1 MIKNQNNYKCSNCGA
16 TASKWSGKCHS
27 CLEWNSLQ
35 EIEDYTPKSRSVKGD
50 TEFFTLESSVNEISR
65 IKTGIDELDIVLGG
79 GFVSGSGILLGGEP
93 GIGKSTILM
102 QVASKIADMDKKI
115 HYYSGEESK
124 SQILLRSN
132 RLDVSQRK
140 IQVSTL
146 SNLEEIILK
155 INEDTPSLIIVDS
168 IQTSFSDRIEG
179 IPGSIN
185 QVRYTCQELLALCK
199 SLNIILI
206 LVGHVTKDGQLAGPK
221 TIEHMVDT
229 VLYFEADKGNE
240 LRLIRTAKNRYGS
253 TSEVGIFKM
262 TSTGLEQIKNPSSL
276 FLSNSGDNL
285 TGTSVFPANEGSRTI
300 LLEIQALV
308 TPSLFATSKRTV
320 VGWDVSR
327 LSMLLAVLESRC
339 DLTFSNLDIYL
350 SIASGIKTS
359 DPAADL
365 AVAAALISSKLNFP
379 LDSKTVIFGEIN
391 LSGTIRESYNTEGRI
406 KEAEKLGFTKAL
418 ISKNAKTI
426 ANTKVEM
433 KKINGLVDF
442 ISYLKTISNSMDDE
456 Y

>member
-1 MIKNQNNYKCSNCGA
+1 MIKNPNNYKCSNCGA
-16 TASKWSGKCHS
+16 TASKWSGKCQS

-35 EIEDYTPKSRSVKGD
+35 EIEDYKPKSRSVKGD

-65 IKTGIDELDIVLGG
+65 LKTGIDELDIVLGG
-79 GFVSGSGILLGGEP
+79 GFVAGSGILLGGEP

-102 QVASKIADMDKKI
+102 QVASKIADMDKEI

-132 RLDVSQRK
+132 RLNISQRK

-146 SNLEEIILK
+146 SNLDEIILK
-155 INEDTPSLIIVDS
+155 VNEDTPSLIIVDS

-179 IPGSIN
+179 VPGSIN
-185 QVRYTCQELLALCK
+185 QVRYTCQELVALCK
-199 SLNIILI
+199 NLNIILI

-262 TSTGLEQIKNPSSL
+262 TSKGLEQIKNPSSL

-285 TGTSVFPANEGSRTI
+285 NGTSVFPANEGSRTI

-320 VGWDVSR
+320 VGWDASR

-426 ANTKVEM
+426 ATTKIEM
-433 KKINGLVDF
+433 KKINGLVEF
-442 ISYLKTISNSMDDE
+442 ISYLRHISEVNR
-456 Y
+456 

>member
-1 MIKNQNNYKCSNCGA
+1 MIKNQNNYRCSNCGA

-35 EIEDYTPKSRSVKGD
+35 EIEDYKPKSRSVKGD

-79 GFVSGSGILLGGEP
+79 GFVLGSGILLGGEP

-185 QVRYTCQELLALCK
+185 QVRYTCQELVALCK
-199 SLNIILI
+199 NLNIILI

-320 VGWDVSR
+320 VGWDASR

-426 ANTKVEM
+426 ATTKIEM

-442 ISYLKTISNSMDDE
+442 ISYLKTISEFNG
-456 Y
+456 

>member
-1 MIKNQNNYKCSNCGA
+1 MIKNPNNYKCSNCGA
-16 TASKWSGKCHS
+16 TASKWSGKCQS

-35 EIEDYTPKSRSVKGD
+35 EIEDYKPKSRSVKGD

-65 IKTGIDELDIVLGG
+65 LKTGIDELDIVLGG
-79 GFVSGSGILLGGEP
+79 GFVAGSGILLGGEP

-102 QVASKIADMDKKI
+102 QVASKIADMDKEI

-132 RLDVSQRK
+132 RLNISQRK

-146 SNLEEIILK
+146 SNLDEIILK
-155 INEDTPSLIIVDS
+155 VNEDTPSLIIVDS

-179 IPGSIN
+179 MPGSIN
-185 QVRYTCQELLALCK
+185 QVRYTCQELVALCK
-199 SLNIILI
+199 NLNIILI

-262 TSTGLEQIKNPSSL
+262 TSKGLEQIKNPSSL

-285 TGTSVFPANEGSRTI
+285 NGTSVFPANEGSRTI

-320 VGWDVSR
+320 VGWDASR

-426 ANTKVEM
+426 ATTKIEM
-433 KKINGLVDF
+433 KKINGLVEF
-442 ISYLKTISNSMDDE
+442 ISYLRHISEVNR
-456 Y
+456 

>member
-1 MIKNQNNYKCSNCGA
+1 MIKNQTNYKCSNCGA

-35 EIEDYTPKSRSVKGD
+35 EIEDYKPKSRSVKGD

-79 GFVSGSGILLGGEP
+79 GFVLGSGILLGGEP

-132 RLDVSQRK
+132 RLDISQRK

-320 VGWDVSR
+320 VGWDASR

-426 ANTKVEM
+426 ATTKIEM

-442 ISYLKTISNSMDDE
+442 ISYIKTISEFNG
-456 Y
+456 

>member
-1 MIKNQNNYKCSNCGA
+1 MIKNPTNFKCNNCGA

-27 CLEWNSLQ
+27 CLEWNTFQ
-35 EIEDYTPKSRSVKGD
+35 NIEDCNTQRRSVKGG
-50 TEFFTLESSVNEISR
+50 TEFFTLESSVSEISR
-65 IKTGIDELDIVLGG
+65 LKTGIDELDIVLGG
-79 GFVSGSGILLGGEP
+79 GLVAGSGILLGGDP

-132 RLDVSQRK
+132 RLDISQRK

-146 SNLEEIILK
+146 SNLEEIMFK
-155 INEDTPSLIIVDS
+155 INEDTPSLIIIDS
-168 IQTSFSDRIEG
+168 IQTSFSDRVEG
-179 IPGSIN
+179 VPGSIN
-185 QVRYTCQELLALCK
+185 QVKYTCQELVALCK
-199 SLNIILI
+199 NLNIILI

-253 TSEVGIFKM
+253 TSEVGMFKM
-262 TSTGLEQIKNPSSL
+262 TYKGLKQITNPSSL

-285 TGTSVFPANEGSRTI
+285 NGTSVFPANEGSRTI

-308 TPSLFATSKRTV
+308 APSLFASSKRTV
-320 VGWDVSR
+320 VGWDGSR
-327 LSMLLAVLESRC
+327 LSMIIAVLESRC

-350 SIASGIKTS
+350 SIAGGIKTS

-365 AVAAALISSKLNFP
+365 AVAAALISSKLNFS

-426 ANTKVEM
+426 ATTNLKA
-433 KKINGLVDF
+433 KKINDLVDF
-442 ISYLKTISNSMDDE
+442 ISYLRNISKFNG
-456 Y
+456 

>member
-16 TASKWSGKCHS
+16 TVSKWSGKCHS

-35 EIEDYTPKSRSVKGD
+35 EIEDYKPKSRSVKGD

-65 IKTGIDELDIVLGG
+65 LKTGIDELDIVLGG
-79 GFVSGSGILLGGEP
+79 GFVAGSGILLGGEP

-102 QVASKIADMDKKI
+102 QVASKIADMDKEI

-132 RLDVSQRK
+132 RLNISQRK

-146 SNLEEIILK
+146 SNLDEIILK
-155 INEDTPSLIIVDS
+155 VNEDTPSLIIVDS

-179 IPGSIN
+179 VPGSIN
-185 QVRYTCQELLALCK
+185 QVRYTCQELVALCK
-199 SLNIILI
+199 NLNIILI

-262 TSTGLEQIKNPSSL
+262 TSKGLEQIKNPSSL

-285 TGTSVFPANEGSRTI
+285 NGTSVFPANEGSRTI

-320 VGWDVSR
+320 VGWDASR

-391 LSGTIRESYNTEGRI
+391 LSGTIRESYNTEVRI

-426 ANTKVEM
+426 ATTKIEM
-433 KKINGLVDF
+433 KKINGLVEF
-442 ISYLKTISNSMDDE
+442 ISYLRHISEVNR
-456 Y
+456 

>member
-1 MIKNQNNYKCSNCGA
+1 MIKNPNNYKCSNCGA

-27 CLEWNSLQ
+27 CLKWNSLQ
-35 EIEDYTPKSRSVKGD
+35 EIEDYKPKSRSVKGD

-65 IKTGIDELDIVLGG
+65 LKTGIDELDIVLGG
-79 GFVSGSGILLGGEP
+79 GFVAGSGILLGGEP

-102 QVASKIADMDKKI
+102 QVASKIADMDKEI

-132 RLDVSQRK
+132 RLNISQRK

-155 INEDTPSLIIVDS
+155 INEATPSLIIIDS

-179 IPGSIN
+179 VPGSIN
-185 QVRYTCQELLALCK
+185 QVRYTCQELVALCK
-199 SLNIILI
+199 NLNIILI

-262 TSTGLEQIKNPSSL
+262 TSKGLEQIKNPSSL

-285 TGTSVFPANEGSRTI
+285 NGTSVFPANEGSRTI

-320 VGWDVSR
+320 VGWDASR

-426 ANTKVEM
+426 ATTKIEM
-433 KKINGLVDF
+433 KKINELVDF
-442 ISYLKTISNSMDDE
+442 ISYLKQISEVNR
-456 Y
+456 

>member
-1 MIKNQNNYKCSNCGA
+1 MIKNPTNFKCNNCGA

-27 CLEWNSLQ
+27 CLEWNTFQ
-35 EIEDYTPKSRSVKGD
+35 NIEDYNTKRRSVKGD
-50 TEFFTLESSVNEISR
+50 TEFFTLESSVSEISR
-65 IKTGIDELDIVLGG
+65 LKTGIDELDIVLGG
-79 GFVSGSGILLGGEP
+79 GLVAGSGILLGGDP

-132 RLDVSQRK
+132 RLDISQRK

-146 SNLEEIILK
+146 SNLEEIMFK
-155 INEDTPSLIIVDS
+155 INEDTPSLIIIDS
-168 IQTSFSDRIEG
+168 IQTSFSDRVEG
-179 IPGSIN
+179 VPGSIN
-185 QVRYTCQELLALCK
+185 QVRYTCQELVALCK

-253 TSEVGIFKM
+253 TSEVGMFKM
-262 TSTGLEQIKNPSSL
+262 TYKGLKQITNPSSL

-285 TGTSVFPANEGSRTI
+285 NGTSVFPANEGSRTI

-308 TPSLFATSKRTV
+308 APSLFATSKRTV
-320 VGWDVSR
+320 VGWDGSR
-327 LSMLLAVLESRC
+327 LSMIIAVLESRC

-350 SIASGIKTS
+350 SIAGGIKTS

-365 AVAAALISSKLNFP
+365 AVAAALISSKLNFS

-426 ANTKVEM
+426 ATTNIKA
-433 KKINGLVDF
+433 KKFNDLVDF
-442 ISYLKTISNSMDDE
+442 ISYLRNISKFNG
-456 Y
+456 

>member
-1 MIKNQNNYKCSNCGA
+1 MIKNPNNYKCSNCGA

-35 EIEDYTPKSRSVKGD
+35 EIEEYKPKSRSVKGD

-65 IKTGIDELDIVLGG
+65 LKTGIDELDIVLGG
-79 GFVSGSGILLGGEP
+79 GFVAGSGILLGGEP

-102 QVASKIADMDKKI
+102 QVASKIADMDKEI

-132 RLDVSQRK
+132 RLNISQRK

-155 INEDTPSLIIVDS
+155 VNEDTPSLIIVDS

-179 IPGSIN
+179 VPGSIN
-185 QVRYTCQELLALCK
+185 QVRYTCQELVALCK
-199 SLNIILI
+199 NLNIILI

-253 TSEVGIFKM
+253 TSEIGIFKM
-262 TSTGLEQIKNPSSL
+262 TSKGLEQIKNPSSL

-320 VGWDVSR
+320 VGWDASR

-391 LSGTIRESYNTEGRI
+391 LSGTIRESYNTEVRI

-426 ANTKVEM
+426 ATTKIEM
-433 KKINGLVDF
+433 KKINGLVEF
-442 ISYLKTISNSMDDE
+442 ISYLRHISEVNR
-456 Y
+456 

>member
-1 MIKNQNNYKCSNCGA
+1 MIKNQNNYRCSNCGA

-35 EIEDYTPKSRSVKGD
+35 EIEDYKPKSRSVKGD

-65 IKTGIDELDIVLGG
+65 IRTGIDELDIVLGG
-79 GFVSGSGILLGGEP
+79 GFVAGSGILLGGEP

-102 QVASKIADMDKKI
+102 QVASKIADMDKEI

-132 RLDVSQRK
+132 RLNISQRK

-155 INEDTPSLIIVDS
+155 VNEDTPSLIIVDS

-179 IPGSIN
+179 VPGSIN
-185 QVRYTCQELLALCK
+185 QVRYTCQELVALCK
-199 SLNIILI
+199 NLNIILI

-253 TSEVGIFKM
+253 TSEGGIFKM

-285 TGTSVFPANEGSRTI
+285 NGTSVFPANEGSRTI

-320 VGWDVSR
+320 VGWDASR

-426 ANTKVEM
+426 ATTKIEM
-433 KKINGLVDF
+433 KKINGLVEF
-442 ISYLKTISNSMDDE
+442 ISYLRHISEVNR
-456 Y
+456 

>member
-1 MIKNQNNYKCSNCGA
+1 MIKNTTNFKCNNCGA

-27 CLEWNSLQ
+27 CLEWNTFQ
-35 EIEDYTPKSRSVKGD
+35 NIEDYNTKRRSAKGG
-50 TEFFTLESSVNEISR
+50 TEFFTLESSVSEISR
-65 IKTGIDELDIVLGG
+65 LKTGIDELDIVLGG
-79 GFVSGSGILLGGEP
+79 GLVAGSGILLGGDP

-132 RLDVSQRK
+132 RLDISQRK

-146 SNLEEIILK
+146 SNLEEIMFK
-155 INEDTPSLIIVDS
+155 INEDTPSLIIIDS
-168 IQTSFSDRIEG
+168 IQTSFSDRVEG
-179 IPGSIN
+179 VPGSIN
-185 QVRYTCQELLALCK
+185 QVKYTCQELVALCK
-199 SLNIILI
+199 NLNIILI

-253 TSEVGIFKM
+253 TSEVGMFKM
-262 TSTGLEQIKNPSSL
+262 TYKGLKQITNPSSL

-285 TGTSVFPANEGSRTI
+285 NGTSVFPANEGSRTI

-308 TPSLFATSKRTV
+308 APSLFASSKRTV
-320 VGWDVSR
+320 VGWDGSR
-327 LSMLLAVLESRC
+327 LSMIIAVLESRC

-350 SIASGIKTS
+350 SIAGGIKTS

-365 AVAAALISSKLNFP
+365 AVAAALISSKLNFS

-426 ANTKVEM
+426 ATTNIKA
-433 KKINGLVDF
+433 KKFNDLVDF
-442 ISYLKTISNSMDDE
+442 ISYLRNISKFNG
-456 Y
+456 

>member
-1 MIKNQNNYKCSNCGA
+1 M
-16 TASKWSGKCHS
+16 
-27 CLEWNSLQ
+27 
-35 EIEDYTPKSRSVKGD
+35 
-50 TEFFTLESSVNEISR
+50 
-65 IKTGIDELDIVLGG
+65 
-79 GFVSGSGILLGGEP
+79 
-93 GIGKSTILM
+93 
-102 QVASKIADMDKKI
+102 
-115 HYYSGEESK
+115 
-124 SQILLRSN
+124 
-132 RLDVSQRK
+132 
-140 IQVSTL
+140 
-146 SNLEEIILK
+146 
-155 INEDTPSLIIVDS
+155 
-168 IQTSFSDRIEG
+168 
-179 IPGSIN
+179 PGSIN
-185 QVRYTCQELLALCK
+185 QVRYTCQELVALCK
-199 SLNIILI
+199 NLNIILI

-262 TSTGLEQIKNPSSL
+262 TSKGLEQIKNPSSL

-285 TGTSVFPANEGSRTI
+285 NGTSVFPANEGSRTI

-320 VGWDVSR
+320 VGWDASR

-365 AVAAALISSKLNFP
+365 AVAASLISSKLNFP

-391 LSGTIRESYNTEGRI
+391 LSGTIREAYNTEGRI

-426 ANTKVEM
+426 TTTKIEM
-433 KKINGLVDF
+433 KKISGLVDF
-442 ISYLKTISNSMDDE
+442 ISYLRHISEVNR
-456 Y
+456 

>member
-1 MIKNQNNYKCSNCGA
+1 MIKNPNNYKCSNCGA

-35 EIEDYTPKSRSVKGD
+35 EIEDYKPKSRSVKGD

-65 IKTGIDELDIVLGG
+65 LKTGIDELDIVLGG
-79 GFVSGSGILLGGEP
+79 GFVVGSGILLGGEP

-102 QVASKIADMDKKI
+102 QVASKIADMDKEI

-132 RLDVSQRK
+132 RLNISQRK

-155 INEDTPSLIIVDS
+155 VNEDTPSLIIVDS

-179 IPGSIN
+179 VPGSIN
-185 QVRYTCQELLALCK
+185 QVRYTCQELVALCK
-199 SLNIILI
+199 NLNIILI

-262 TSTGLEQIKNPSSL
+262 TSKGLEQIKNPSSL

-285 TGTSVFPANEGSRTI
+285 NGTSVFPANEGSRTI

-320 VGWDVSR
+320 VGWDASR

-391 LSGTIRESYNTEGRI
+391 LSGTIREAYNTEGRI

-426 ANTKVEM
+426 TTTKIEM
-433 KKINGLVDF
+433 KKISGLVDF
-442 ISYLKTISNSMDDE
+442 ISYLRHISEVNR
-456 Y
+456 

>member
-1 MIKNQNNYKCSNCGA
+1 MIKNQNNYRCSNCGA
-16 TASKWSGKCHS
+16 SASKWSGKCHS

-35 EIEDYTPKSRSVKGD
+35 EIEDYKPKSRSVKGD

-65 IKTGIDELDIVLGG
+65 LKTGIDELDIVLGG
-79 GFVSGSGILLGGEP
+79 GFVAGSGILLGGEP

-102 QVASKIADMDKKI
+102 QVASKIADMDKEI

-132 RLDVSQRK
+132 RLNISQRK

-155 INEDTPSLIIVDS
+155 VNENTPSLIIVDS

-179 IPGSIN
+179 VPGSIN
-185 QVRYTCQELLALCK
+185 QVRYTCQELVALCK
-199 SLNIILI
+199 NLNIILI

-262 TSTGLEQIKNPSSL
+262 TSKGLEQIKNPSSL

-320 VGWDVSR
+320 VGWDASR

-365 AVAAALISSKLNFP
+365 AVAASLISSKLNFP

-391 LSGTIRESYNTEGRI
+391 LSGTIREAYNTEGRI

-426 ANTKVEM
+426 ATTKIEM

-442 ISYLKTISNSMDDE
+442 ISYIKTISEFNG
-456 Y
+456 

>member
-1 MIKNQNNYKCSNCGA
+1 MIKNPNNYKCSNCGA
-16 TASKWSGKCHS
+16 IASKWSGKCHS

-35 EIEDYTPKSRSVKGD
+35 EIEDYKPKSRSIKGD

-65 IKTGIDELDIVLGG
+65 LKTGIDELDIVLGG
-79 GFVSGSGILLGGEP
+79 GFVPGSGILIGGEP

-102 QVASKIADMDKKI
+102 QVASKIADMDKEI

-132 RLDVSQRK
+132 RLNISQRK

-155 INEDTPSLIIVDS
+155 VNEDTPSLIIVDS

-179 IPGSIN
+179 VPGSIN
-185 QVRYTCQELLALCK
+185 QVRYTCQELVALCK
-199 SLNIILI
+199 NLNIILI

-262 TSTGLEQIKNPSSL
+262 TSKGLEQIKNPSSL
-276 FLSNSGDNL
+276 FLSNSADNL
-285 TGTSVFPANEGSRTI
+285 NGASVFPANEGSRTI

-320 VGWDVSR
+320 VGWDASR

-418 ISKNAKTI
+418 ISKNAKTS
-426 ANTKVEM
+426 ATTKIEM

-442 ISYLKTISNSMDDE
+442 ISYLRHISEVNR
-456 Y
+456 

>member
-1 MIKNQNNYKCSNCGA
+1 MIKNPNNYKCSNCGA

-35 EIEDYTPKSRSVKGD
+35 EIEEYKPKSRSVKGD

-65 IKTGIDELDIVLGG
+65 LKTGIDELDIVLGG
-79 GFVSGSGILLGGEP
+79 GFVAGSGILLGGEP

-102 QVASKIADMDKKI
+102 QVASKIADMDKEI

-132 RLDVSQRK
+132 RLNISQRK

-155 INEDTPSLIIVDS
+155 VNEDTPSLIIVDS

-179 IPGSIN
+179 VPGSIN
-185 QVRYTCQELLALCK
+185 QVRYTCQELVALCK
-199 SLNIILI
+199 NLNIILI

-262 TSTGLEQIKNPSSL
+262 TSKGLEQIKNPSSL

-320 VGWDVSR
+320 VGWDASR

-391 LSGTIRESYNTEGRI
+391 LSGTIRESYNTEVRI

-426 ANTKVEM
+426 ATTKIEM
-433 KKINGLVDF
+433 KKINGLVEF
-442 ISYLKTISNSMDDE
+442 ISYLRHISEVNR
-456 Y
+456 

>member
-1 MIKNQNNYKCSNCGA
+1 
-16 TASKWSGKCHS
+16 
-27 CLEWNSLQ
+27 
-35 EIEDYTPKSRSVKGD
+35 
-50 TEFFTLESSVNEISR
+50 
-65 IKTGIDELDIVLGG
+65 
-79 GFVSGSGILLGGEP
+79 
-93 GIGKSTILM
+93 
-102 QVASKIADMDKKI
+102 MDKKI

-132 RLDVSQRK
+132 RLDISQRK

-320 VGWDVSR
+320 VGWDASR

-426 ANTKVEM
+426 ATTKIEM

-442 ISYLKTISNSMDDE
+442 ISYIKTISEFNG
-456 Y
+456 

>member
-1 MIKNQNNYKCSNCGA
+1 MIKNPNNYKCSNCGA

-35 EIEDYTPKSRSVKGD
+35 EIEDYKPKSRSVKGD

-65 IKTGIDELDIVLGG
+65 LKTGIDELDIVLGG
-79 GFVSGSGILLGGEP
+79 GFVAGSGILLGGEP

-132 RLDVSQRK
+132 RLDISQRK

-155 INEDTPSLIIVDS
+155 VNEDTPSLIIVDS

-179 IPGSIN
+179 VPGSIN
-185 QVRYTCQELLALCK
+185 QVRYTCQELVALCK
-199 SLNIILI
+199 NLNIILI

-262 TSTGLEQIKNPSSL
+262 TSKGLEQIKNPSSL

-285 TGTSVFPANEGSRTI
+285 NGTSVFPANEGSRTI

-320 VGWDVSR
+320 VGWDASR

-365 AVAAALISSKLNFP
+365 AVAASLISSKLNFP

-391 LSGTIRESYNTEGRI
+391 LSGTIREAYNTEGRI

-426 ANTKVEM
+426 ATTKIEM

-442 ISYLKTISNSMDDE
+442 ISYLRHISEVNR
-456 Y
+456 

>member
-1 MIKNQNNYKCSNCGA
+1 MIKNPNKYKCSNCGA

-35 EIEDYTPKSRSVKGD
+35 EIEDYKPKSRSVKGD

-65 IKTGIDELDIVLGG
+65 LKTGIDELDIVLGG
-79 GFVSGSGILLGGEP
+79 GFVVGSGILLGGEP

-102 QVASKIADMDKKI
+102 QVASKIADMDKEI

-132 RLDVSQRK
+132 RLNISQRK

-155 INEDTPSLIIVDS
+155 VNEDTPSLIIVDS

-179 IPGSIN
+179 VPGSIN
-185 QVRYTCQELLALCK
+185 QVRYTCQELVALCK
-199 SLNIILI
+199 NLNIILI

-262 TSTGLEQIKNPSSL
+262 TSKGLEQIKNPSSL

-285 TGTSVFPANEGSRTI
+285 NGTSVFPANEGSRTI

-320 VGWDVSR
+320 VGWDASR

-391 LSGTIRESYNTEGRI
+391 LSGTIREAYNTEGRI

-426 ANTKVEM
+426 TTTKIEM
-433 KKINGLVDF
+433 KKISGLVDF
-442 ISYLKTISNSMDDE
+442 ISYLRHISEVNR
-456 Y
+456 

>member
-1 MIKNQNNYKCSNCGA
+1 MIKNQNNYRCSNCGA

-35 EIEDYTPKSRSVKGD
+35 EIEDYKPKSRSVKGD

-65 IKTGIDELDIVLGG
+65 LKTGIDELDIVLGG
-79 GFVSGSGILLGGEP
+79 GFVAGSGILLGGEP

-102 QVASKIADMDKKI
+102 QVASKIADMDKEI

-132 RLDVSQRK
+132 RLNISQRK

-179 IPGSIN
+179 VPGSIN
-185 QVRYTCQELLALCK
+185 QVRYTCQELVALCK
-199 SLNIILI
+199 NLNIILI

-285 TGTSVFPANEGSRTI
+285 NGTSVFPANEGSRTI

-320 VGWDVSR
+320 VGWDASR

-426 ANTKVEM
+426 ATTKIEM
-433 KKINGLVDF
+433 KKINGLVEF
-442 ISYLKTISNSMDDE
+442 ISYLRNISEVNR
-456 Y
+456 

>member
-1 MIKNQNNYKCSNCGA
+1 MIKNPNNYKCSNCGA
-16 TASKWSGKCHS
+16 IASKWSGKCHS

-35 EIEDYTPKSRSVKGD
+35 EIEDYKPKSRSIKGD

-65 IKTGIDELDIVLGG
+65 LKTGIDELDIVLGG
-79 GFVSGSGILLGGEP
+79 GFVPGSGILLGGEP

-102 QVASKIADMDKKI
+102 QVASKIADMDKEI

-132 RLDVSQRK
+132 RLNISQRK

-155 INEDTPSLIIVDS
+155 VNEDTPSLIIVDS

-179 IPGSIN
+179 VPGSIN
-185 QVRYTCQELLALCK
+185 QVRYTCQELVALCK
-199 SLNIILI
+199 NLNIILI

-262 TSTGLEQIKNPSSL
+262 TSKGLEQIKNPSSL

-320 VGWDVSR
+320 VGWDASR

-418 ISKNAKTI
+418 ISKNAKTS
-426 ANTKVEM
+426 ATTKIEM

-442 ISYLKTISNSMDDE
+442 ISYLRHISEVNR
-456 Y
+456 

>member
-1 MIKNQNNYKCSNCGA
+1 MIKNQNNYRCSNCGA

-35 EIEDYTPKSRSVKGD
+35 EIEDYKPKSRSVKGD

-65 IKTGIDELDIVLGG
+65 LKTGIDELDIVLGG
-79 GFVSGSGILLGGEP
+79 GFVLGSGILLGGEP

-132 RLDVSQRK
+132 RLNISQRK

-146 SNLEEIILK
+146 SNLDEIILK
-155 INEDTPSLIIVDS
+155 VNEDTPSLIIVDS

-179 IPGSIN
+179 VPGSIN

-199 SLNIILI
+199 NLNIILI

-320 VGWDVSR
+320 VGWDASR

-426 ANTKVEM
+426 AATKIEM
-433 KKINGLVDF
+433 KKINGLVEF
-442 ISYLKTISNSMDDE
+442 ISYLRHISEVNR
-456 Y
+456 

>member
-1 MIKNQNNYKCSNCGA
+1 M
-16 TASKWSGKCHS
+16 
-27 CLEWNSLQ
+27 
-35 EIEDYTPKSRSVKGD
+35 
-50 TEFFTLESSVNEISR
+50 NEISR

-79 GFVSGSGILLGGEP
+79 GFVAGSGILLGGEP

-132 RLDVSQRK
+132 RLNISQRK

-179 IPGSIN
+179 VPGSIN
-185 QVRYTCQELLALCK
+185 QVRYTCQELVALCK
-199 SLNIILI
+199 NLNIILI

-262 TSTGLEQIKNPSSL
+262 TSKGLEQIKNPSSL

-320 VGWDVSR
+320 VGWDASR

-426 ANTKVEM
+426 ATTKIEM

-442 ISYLKTISNSMDDE
+442 ISYLRHISEVNR
-456 Y
+456 